1 MVFNSLHLAIL
12 LFLAVGLI
20 FPLVPLVLASILAPR
35 AEGGDMAM
43 PYECGMV
50 PHGRAWGHFG
60 VNYYVYALIFI
71 AFDVD
76 ILYLFPVAVFYR
88 DSVGWLAFAELSFFI
103 FFIFLALVYFRA
115 KGVFDWP
122 RRIKVRG

>member
-1 MVFNSLHLAIL
+1 MIFDSLHLAII

-20 FPLVPLVLASILAPR
+20 FPVAPLLLSALLAPR
-35 AEGGDMAM
+35 AVGGDLKM

-76 ILYLFPVAVFYR
+76 ILYLIPVAVYYN
-88 DSVGWLAFAELSFFI
+88 SAVGWLAFAELTFFL

-115 KGVFDWP
+115 KGVFEWP
-122 RRIKVRG
+122 RRINIRG